1 METMLSESLR
11 VPYRAEDAIG
21 TILVGS
27 VLTLLTGVLLGVWGG
42 LLLISLPAA
51 LVFIPIAVF
60 PSLILRGYLIAVV
73 DTGIHDQ
80 STVPSFVRWGTLVK
94 TGSKSAVVS
103 VVYLLPAA
111 VLCGL
116 AVGGG
121 VATVVSP
128 PGFEGVLQALTGVV
142 IMLSGFGLLIYGLA
156 YLYVRPA
163 ARAVFAASGSLRTA
177 LGIRRVLRLASTDG
191 YLSGWLVAMG
201 LLVVGPAVLLP
212 VLAIAVA
219 LGVLSPVAAFVG
231 VLATLLLGI
240 VLQFVFR
247 LSAAWAT
254 GRGSANGLGLV
265 GLLDSG
271 ASASTPVDTTATD
284 TAPESVS
291 EPVPDAN
298 SHIPEATPDVQVGRT
313 IQPPVSTETK
323 SQSVAATARTDG
335 EKQTNTTRQQADV
348 DQETDTRQQADV
360 DQETNESG
368 FVWGTEDD
376 P

>member
-1 METMLSESLR
+1 MLSESLR